1 MPSYTKNKLSVK
13 SEPSLKS
20 IRKAINFNE
29 GLCVAIKFSF
39 PCPPCIGCH
48 FLGLGCKYLS
58 IFFCLILKWG
68 QGLRTLAAPHLLEVY
83 GSTPP
88 PPIPA

>member
-1 MPSYTKNKLSVK
+1 MPSYTKNNLSVK

-39 PCPPCIGCH
+39 PP
-48 FLGLGCKYLS
+48 L
-58 IFFCLILKWG
+58 
-68 QGLRTLAAPHLLEVY
+68 V
-83 GSTPP
+83 
-88 PPIPA
+88 

>member
-20 IRKAINFNE
+20 IRYLAINFNE

-39 PCPPCIGCH
+39 SP
-48 FLGLGCKYLS
+48 L
-58 IFFCLILKWG
+58 
-68 QGLRTLAAPHLLEVY
+68 V
-83 GSTPP
+83 
-88 PPIPA
+88 

>member
-13 SEPSLKS
+13 SELSLKS

-39 PCPPCIGCH
+39 PPLPPCIGCH
-48 FLGLGCKYLS
+48 FLGLALNSYQFS
-58 IFFCLILKWG
+58 F
-68 QGLRTLAAPHLLEVY
+68 V
-83 GSTPP
+83 
-88 PPIPA
+88 

>member
-39 PCPPCIGCH
+39 SPLCIGCN
-48 FLGLGCKYLS
+48 FLGVGFK
-58 IFFCLILKWG
+58 
-68 QGLRTLAAPHLLEVY
+68 
-83 GSTPP
+83 
-88 PPIPA
+88 

>member
-1 MPSYTKNKLSVK
+1 MPSYPKNKLSVK

-39 PCPPCIGCH
+39 SPPVEDVI
-48 FLGLGCKYLS
+48 FWVWASNSVS
-58 IFFCLILKWG
+58 IFFCLIL
-68 QGLRTLAAPHLLEVY
+68 Q
-83 GSTPP
+83 
-88 PPIPA
+88 